1 MAGEEADRMA
11 KELRKLLAEI
21 RKAKGIN
28 QIDLAKTLNRT
39 QTFVSNYERGER
51 RLAVVD
57 FVLIARALG
66 EEPTELL
73 GRVASE
79 GGISRLC

>member
-1 MAGEEADRMA
+1 MT
-11 KELRKLLAEI
+11 
-21 RKAKGIN
+21 
-28 QIDLAKTLNRT
+28 QIDLGKALGRT

-57 FVLIARALG
+57 FIIIARTLG

-73 GRVASE
+73 GR
-79 GGISRLC
+79 ICP

>member
-1 MAGEEADRMA
+1 MAGEEQDRLA
-11 KELRKLLAEI
+11 RRLRDLLVEV
-21 RKAKGIN
+21 RKSKGMT
-28 QIDLAKTLNRT
+28 QIDLGKALGRT

-57 FVLIARALG
+57 FIIIARTLG

-73 GRVASE
+73 GR
-79 GGISRLC
+79 ICP

>member
-1 MAGEEADRMA
+1 MARH
-11 KELRKLLAEI
+11 LRELLAEI
-21 RKAKGIN
+21 RRSKGIK
-28 QIDLAKTLNRT
+28 QTQLAKQLGRT

-51 RLAVVD
+51 RVAVVD

-73 GRVASE
+73 
-79 GGISRLC
+79 SRLV